1 MEYTRESNTGAALV
15 TREPV
20 GVVAAIV
27 PWNAPI
33 LTSVLKLAPALLAG
47 CTMVLKP
54 SPEPPLD
61 AYLLGEM
68 LQSAGLPGGVVNI
81 VVADREVSE
90 YLVRH
95 PSVDKVSFTGATGAG
110 RRIASLCGQDL
121 RRVTLE
127 LGGTSA
133 AVLLDDADLDMAR
146 SRGLPRGSQRSY

>member
-1 MEYTRESNTGAALV
+1 
-15 TREPV
+15 
-20 GVVAAIV
+20 
-27 PWNAPI
+27 
-33 LTSVLKLAPALLAG
+33 
-47 CTMVLKP
+47 MVLKP